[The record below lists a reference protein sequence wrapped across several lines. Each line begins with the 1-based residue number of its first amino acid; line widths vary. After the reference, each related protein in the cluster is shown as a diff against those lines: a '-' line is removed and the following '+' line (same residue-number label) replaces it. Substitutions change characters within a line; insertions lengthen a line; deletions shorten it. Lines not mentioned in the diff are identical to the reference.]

1 MEEVTYMI
9 KVKVEKSADYEELE
23 QALYDVGA
31 NDVELMEKYDD

>member
-9 KVKVEKSADYEELE
+9 KVKVEKSTDYEELE